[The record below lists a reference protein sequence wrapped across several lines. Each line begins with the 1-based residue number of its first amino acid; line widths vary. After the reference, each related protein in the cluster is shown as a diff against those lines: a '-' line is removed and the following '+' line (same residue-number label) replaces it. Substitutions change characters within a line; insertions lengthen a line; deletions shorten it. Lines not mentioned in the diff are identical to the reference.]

1 MRVGVPWRAAFYSA
15 VAWPTS
21 GCRQFDNSS
30 MLLRKMMNVGFPP
43 ARPADALAP
52 TAVHSLDAT
61 GFGLEP

>member
-1 MRVGVPWRAAFYSA
+1 
-15 VAWPTS
+15 
-21 GCRQFDNSS
+21 